1 MPDFTITN
9 MVLIENPETGEVLV
23 QDRVKKYPGIAF
35 PGGHTEKGESIYD
48 SAVREV
54 LEETGYTVR
63 DLEPCGFIYWDHA
76 DGSKYF
82 TYFYRTHTFSG
93 TLIGETEEGRVFW
106 VRPEHLPGMSLAP
119 NMDKYLKMF
128 SEKHSECYCVERA
141 GEYEVIYR

>member
-54 LEETGYTVR
+54 LEETGYSIR
-63 DLEPCGFIYWDHA
+63 ELEPCGFIYWDQA
-76 DGSKYF
+76 DGGKYF

-93 TLIGETEEGRVFW
+93 TLIGETDEGRVFW
-106 VRPEHLPGMSLAP
+106 VRPEDLPGMRLAP
-119 NMDKYLKMF
+119 NMDKYMKMF
-128 SEKHSECYCVERA
+128 SERYSECYCLERA
-141 GEYEVIYR
+141 GGYEVIYR